1 MQETAQSNTTALRF
15 DIKPPLAH
23 LLFALCCVVFVVA
36 KLPYMQLPYYWDEA
50 WVYAPAIQEMA
61 AAGPSLAP
69 DAIPA
74 ELTRGHPLLFHFLGS
89 VWVTVFGATKFSLHA
104 YALSISLLL
113 LFSVYRILSRRF
125 SAVAGL
131 LGVMLLGVQ
140 PLFFAQSVLVL
151 PEVLLSLLLLLSLD
165 AYVRQKWWQY
175 AVFASAAVLTKET
188 AVALFAAVSL
198 HCFFVFIKQR
208 RDVKQ
213 HLLVLLKIN
222 SPVLV
227 FTGFLFW
234 QKAVRGWM
242 FFSYHLELMH
252 LNFFFIKHQFLQYLH
267 FIFIYQ
273 GRNIFIAVL
282 VIAATLAYSRQFSLQ
297 PVQKKL
303 FAVFGIFTLVFLLLS
318 VINFYSGRYVLVL
331 VMLLCMAVAALITEI
346 RMGKWLLMLCLLVL
360 PFPSLF
366 NLISH
371 PGKDDSERGYADAV
385 EVTQQASN
393 WLTSPEHRTQALFAP
408 FLIKNAVTDPR
419 QGYVNAAG
427 VRSNVISDRTVAEYI
442 ALSSFETGDEM
453 ELLLK
458 DTANFQV
465 LETFAKNQVKL
476 IIAAPKKK

>member
-1 MQETAQSNTTALRF
+1 MQRNITANEAH
-15 DIKPPLAH
+15 IKPLVAH
-23 LLFALCCVVFVVA
+23 LLFALCCVLFVAV

-89 VWVTVFGATKFSLHA
+89 IWATVFGVSKLSLHT
-104 YALSISLLL
+104 YALSISMLL

-125 SAVAGL
+125 SVLAGL
-131 LGVMLLGVQ
+131 LGVVLLCVQ

-165 AYVRQKWWQY
+165 AYVQQKWWRY
-175 AVFASAAVLTKET
+175 ALFASAAVLTKET

-198 HCFFVFIKQR
+198 HWFFALLKHR
-208 RDVKQ
+208 KNVKQ
-213 HLLVLLKIN
+213 QLFVLLRIN

-227 FTGFLFW
+227 FIGFLLW

-242 FFSYHLELMH
+242 FFPYHLELMH
-252 LNFFFIKHQFLQYLH
+252 LDFFFVKHQFLQYLY

-273 GRNIFIAVL
+273 GRNIFVAVL
-282 VIAATLAYSRQFSLQ
+282 IIASLLAFTRQFLLQ
-297 PVQKKL
+297 PEKKKL
-303 FAVFGIFTLVFLLLS
+303 LAVFGIFTVVFLLLS

-331 VMLLCMAVAALITEI
+331 IMLLCITAAVLTTQTKMPKWVLGLCFLI
-346 RMGKWLLMLCLLVL
+346 L
-360 PFPSLF
+360 PLPSLF

-385 EVTQQASN
+385 EIMQQAVN
-393 WLTSPEHRTQALFAP
+393 WLTLPEHRTQTLYAP
-408 FLIKNAVTDPR
+408 FLIKNAVTDTR
-419 QGYVNAAG
+419 QGYVDAAR
-427 VRSNVISDRTVAEYI
+427 VRTNVTSDRTVAGYI
-442 ALSSFETGDEM
+442 SLSSFETGDEM

-465 LETFAKNQVKL
+465 LEVFEKNQVKL
-476 IIAAPKKK
+476 IIAKKQEKQQ